1 MMITK
6 KILTTVEEFR
16 LWLDSNKSPVTA
28 LDFETTGLE
37 YLSMEFVGFSLCRG
51 SQACYTANPELLKLL
66 AEEVQSGLWLFHNA
80 VFDLKCL
87 RKFCDTEPESIF
99 CTLVGAK
106 LCDENRL
113 AKRAYSLKTLAIEWL
128 GIPCQY
134 VHRYDEVSANVH
146 SEEFYDYAMNDAIW
160 TYQLWKHEMVQLEK
174 ENLLYVAQ
182 EIEMPFQLVLAD
194 MEMNGVLVDLVKVE
208 AFKHECADILIHI
221 ESEMLEVF
229 GKEHQIT
236 VDLFGQKQYDSPINF
251 RSGKQLAPYIE
262 SLGANVEYN
271 NKTGNPML
279 DSKQIKRMREETPH
293 PFFNLLLKYKKMTKL
308 YTSFLAPAEKFIGSD
323 GRIRPS
329 YGLVTTGRLSCS
341 DPNLQQ
347 LPNPKKEP
355 IEFNYREIFIP
366 KPRHLLIKADY
377 SGQELRNLAEVS
389 HDSNMRNAFN
399 RDFDLHLLTATRVFE
414 IEATDLE
421 LTDGTPEHEEI
432 VKKYK
437 QKRHQAKNGINFPIV
452 YGATARRIAADNAV
466 PVEEAQRWLDEFDA
480 LYPEVPLWKER
491 VKKLLAR
498 QKYVTTL
505 MGRRRRFPEYS
516 KYANKWKRM
525 KMERQAANF
534 QIQGFSADQAK
545 IAGIQARKIL
555 SKYGGFVI
563 LMVHD
568 ELVFEVPEK
577 HCEAFAKELKTIM
590 EGCVSLSVPCIVE
603 VTVVE
608 NYG

>member
-1 MMITK
+1 MK
-6 KILTTVEEFR
+6 KQIINTVEEFR
-16 LWLDSNKSPVTA
+16 LWLDSNRSPVTA

-37 YLSMEFVGFSLCRG
+37 YLDMEFVGFSLCRG
-51 SQACYTANPELLKLL
+51 SQACYTANPELLVLL

-87 RKFCDTEPESIF
+87 RKFCNTEPESIF

-128 GIPCQY
+128 GIPSQCVRKY
-134 VHRYDEVSANVH
+134 EEVCANVH
-146 SEEFYDYAMNDAIW
+146 SKEFYDYAMNDAIW
-160 TYQLWKHEMVQLEK
+160 TYQLWKYEMVQLEK
-174 ENLLYVAQ
+174 ESLQYVAE
-182 EIEMPFQLVLAD
+182 EIEMPFQFVLAD
-194 MEMNGVLVDLVKVE
+194 MEINGVKVDLVKVE
-208 AFKHECADILIHI
+208 AFKHECANILINI
-221 ESEMLEVF
+221 ERDMLAIF
-229 GKEHQIT
+229 GLSLLEER
-236 VDLFGQKQYDSPINF
+236 DLFGNPVYTSPINF
-251 RSGKQLAPYIE
+251 RSGPQLAPYIE

-347 LPNPKKEP
+347 LPNPKKDP

-366 KPRHLLIKADY
+366 RPGYKIVKADY

-389 HDSNMRNAFN
+389 HDRNMCSAFN
-399 RDFDLHLLTATRVFE
+399 SNYDLHLLTATRVFG
-414 IEATDLE
+414 IVASSRE

-466 PVEEAQRWLDEFDA
+466 SVEEAQRWLDEFDA

-545 IAGIQARKIL
+545 IAGVQARRIL
-555 SKYGGFVI
+555 AKYDSFVI

-590 EGCVSLSVPCIVE
+590 EGCVSLSIPIV
-603 VTVVE
+603 VDVSIVE